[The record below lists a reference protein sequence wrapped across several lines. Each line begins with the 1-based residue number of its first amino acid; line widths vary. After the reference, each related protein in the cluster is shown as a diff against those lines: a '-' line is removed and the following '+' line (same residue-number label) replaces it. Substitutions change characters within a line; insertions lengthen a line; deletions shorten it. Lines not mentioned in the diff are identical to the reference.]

1 MSFKLTI
8 PFDLGRGLARISN
21 IKALFTTLSDAF
33 DEATGHTH
41 DGSAGQGAPIADTT
55 ALVNAD
61 ADAYKPG
68 FISADA
74 DGRGLIEEGAI
85 QGDKLDAGIVR
96 VELVDGQDET
106 GDATIPV
113 TGTAEG
119 DELVAVF
126 VYATKAAIGT
136 KTQRALADFTGPAAG
151 NLTVVANK
159 ANNAANLY
167 EIWWLDKTP

>member
-55 ALVNAD
+55 ALGNAD

-74 DGRGLIEEGAI
+74 DGRALFAAKAVTAAKIDVPTEDPEDGVTIWN
-85 QGDKLDAGIVR
+85 DAGV
-96 VELVDGQDET
+96 LK
-106 GDATIPV
+106 
-113 TGTAEG
+113 
-119 DELVAVF
+119 VASS
-126 VYATKAAIGT
+126 G
-136 KTQRALADFTGPAAG
+136 
-151 NLTVVANK
+151 
-159 ANNAANLY
+159 
-167 EIWWLDKTP
+167 E